1 MAQALPVDDICR
13 LIDAQMI
20 KGYLNIDTVARML
33 GRSTRTFQ
41 RLLQDQGLKI
51 YRISGPLS
59 LPGRL

>member
-1 MAQALPVDDICR
+1 
-13 LIDAQMI
+13 MI
-20 KGYLNIDTVARML
+20 KGYPNIDTVARML

-51 YRISGPLS
+51 YRISGPLPLS

>member
-20 KGYLNIDTVARML
+20 KGYPNIDTVARML

-41 RLLQDQGLKI
+41 RLLHDQGLKI